1 MFTISIYTINGETL
15 TEIGDSIRNVD
26 KSLSEMTPTEMAE
39 EIKRL
44 TVTIDSELSN
54 TSTNPL
60 QNKVITEELKKI
72 KELGETQSDWNINDN
87 TSPSYIKNRPF
98 YTYKVESDV
107 WEFTVPITNE
117 ATGEGIYCS
126 VPMPDADLSQFT
138 DGQELEYEV
147 YYSGELQ
154 SSGTNVFIKSVN
166 VREMFDD
173 GYTTVDADVPNE
185 LMGM

>member
-60 QNKVITEELKKI
+60 QNKVITEELNNI
-72 KELGETQSDWNINDN
+72 K
-87 TSPSYIKNRPF
+87 
-98 YTYKVESDV
+98 
-107 WEFTVPITNE
+107 
-117 ATGEGIYCS
+117 
-126 VPMPDADLSQFT
+126 
-138 DGQELEYEV
+138 QELENIDTSIYWND
-147 YYSGELQ
+147 
-154 SSGTNVFIKSVN
+154 TSV
-166 VREMFDD
+166 
-173 GYTTVDADVPNE
+173 
-185 LMGM
+185 

>member
-60 QNKVITEELKKI
+60 QNKVITEEFNNIK
-72 KELGETQSDWNINDN
+72 KELENIDTSIYWND
-87 TSPSYIKNRPF
+87 TS
-98 YTYKVESDV
+98 V
-107 WEFTVPITNE
+107 
-117 ATGEGIYCS
+117 
-126 VPMPDADLSQFT
+126 
-138 DGQELEYEV
+138 
-147 YYSGELQ
+147 
-154 SSGTNVFIKSVN
+154 
-166 VREMFDD
+166 
-173 GYTTVDADVPNE
+173 
-185 LMGM
+185 

>member
-60 QNKVITEELKKI
+60 QNKVITEEFDNIK
-72 KELGETQSDWNINDN
+72 KELGNIDTSIYWND
-87 TSPSYIKNRPF
+87 TS
-98 YTYKVESDV
+98 V
-107 WEFTVPITNE
+107 
-117 ATGEGIYCS
+117 
-126 VPMPDADLSQFT
+126 
-138 DGQELEYEV
+138 
-147 YYSGELQ
+147 
-154 SSGTNVFIKSVN
+154 
-166 VREMFDD
+166 
-173 GYTTVDADVPNE
+173 
-185 LMGM
+185 